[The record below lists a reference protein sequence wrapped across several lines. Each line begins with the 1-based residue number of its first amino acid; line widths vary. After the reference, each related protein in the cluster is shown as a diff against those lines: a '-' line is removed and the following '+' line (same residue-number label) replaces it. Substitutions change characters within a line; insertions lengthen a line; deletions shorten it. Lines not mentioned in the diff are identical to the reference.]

1 MKHNHTSEFDFVFDK
16 NWLLKSSLKDDW
28 TQNKVN
34 NLLAIEKEY
43 SILSALEKYLSDIKK
58 TLMMIIPN
66 DEEKLNVESINN
78 LIEMQK
84 QKIQQLEKFVTKH

>member
-1 MKHNHTSEFDFVFDK
+1 
-16 NWLLKSSLKDDW
+16 
-28 TQNKVN
+28 
-34 NLLAIEKEY
+34 
-43 SILSALEKYLSDIKK
+43 
-58 TLMMIIPN
+58 MMIIPN